1 METYITRD
9 GKVYKQ
15 TIIEE
20 EIDVAQEEYKL
31 QAWKDALVS
40 DARERAEYE
49 AKIAEIDALKI
60 DDEYKAKLKESVPF
74 YSGSGI
80 KPEMV
85 AEHESKVAEIVSV
98 IEINKPK

>member
-9 GKVYKQ
+9 GKIYRQILSEV
-15 TIIEE
+15 EV
-20 EIDVAQEEYKL
+20 DVAKEEYKL

-40 DARERAEYE
+40 DAREQAEYE

-60 DDEYKAKLKESVPF
+60 EDEYKQKLKETVPF

-85 AEHESKVAEIVSV
+85 AEQEATVSSIVSAV
-98 IEINKPK
+98 IDVIK

>member
-1 METYITRD
+1 MTYITRD

-31 QAWKDALVS
+31 QAWKDALIS

-49 AKIAEIDALKI
+49 AKITEIDKLKI
-60 DDEYKAKLKESVPF
+60 AADFKAKLKESVPV

-85 AEHESKVAEIVSV
+85 AEHESKVAEIVSAVEV
-98 IEINKPK
+98 IDIK